1 MFAGIF
7 YFIGHIPVAVWNLLS
22 SGAQLM
28 PIIDYFKRRLHREI
42 VADPVLHGL
51 VLNLYLNGEQYPH
64 RVDDY
69 FPIALVESPELAALM
84 RQHCREED
92 KHVALYAKA
101 VEKLEQPV
109 LELPMRD
116 IFNAVIRG
124 HTRESFAVRADQS
137 KDERR
142 LRLAHFLAHAH
153 TLEKRVA
160 RSLEYHLEACA
171 KAQSPYPEKAV
182 GAVLADEYQHVQYTG
197 DWVRELLPKTAAD
210 AVFAHHAEA
219 EAKANLDFSATQL
232 SQLLQ
237 RHQARFPR
245 LSQKLYGGV
254 TRFMRWRLQNH
265 G

>member
-1 MFAGIF
+1 MFYG
-7 YFIGHIPVAVWNLLS
+7 
-22 SGAQLM
+22 GALM

-69 FPIALVESPELAALM
+69 FPIAYVENPELAALM
-84 RQHCREED
+84 LRHCREED
-92 KHVALYAKA
+92 KHVALYSKA

-109 LELPMRD
+109 LELPFSD

-124 HTRESFAVRADQS
+124 YTLESFAVRAEQNT
-137 KDERR
+137 DEWR

-171 KAQSPYPEKAV
+171 QAESPYPEKAV
-182 GAVLADEYQHVQYTG
+182 SAVLADEYQHVSYTG
-197 DWVRELLPKTAAD
+197 EWVRELLPRSQAIE
-210 AVFAHHAEA
+210 VFAHHAQA
-219 EAKANLDFSATQL
+219 EARANLDFSAQQL
-232 SQLLQ
+232 SKLL
-237 RHQARFPR
+237 RLHQARFPR
-245 LSQKLYGGV
+245 LSQQLYRGV
-254 TRFMRWRLQNH
+254 TYFMKKQLARH
-265 G
+265 A